1 MDGLRHINHAAYL
14 AYMESAR
21 IEYYRSLGYESTRW
35 DLDESSIL
43 VAMDIDYLAQV
54 VHPAELEIGQRIT
67 RIGTKSF
74 DILTAIFEKGN
85 KDPVLQGI
93 FTLVAFNYQKNSSIE
108 VPEIIQKNYFPLDNQ

>member
-1 MDGLRHINHAAYL
+1 
-14 AYMESAR
+14 MESAR
-21 IEYYRSLGYESTRW
+21 IEYYRSMGYESTRW
-35 DLDESSIL
+35 DLEESSFL

-67 RIGTKSF
+67 RIGKKSF

-85 KDPVLQGI
+85 KDPVLQGL
-93 FTLVAFNYQKNSSIE
+93 FTLVAFNYKKNSSIE